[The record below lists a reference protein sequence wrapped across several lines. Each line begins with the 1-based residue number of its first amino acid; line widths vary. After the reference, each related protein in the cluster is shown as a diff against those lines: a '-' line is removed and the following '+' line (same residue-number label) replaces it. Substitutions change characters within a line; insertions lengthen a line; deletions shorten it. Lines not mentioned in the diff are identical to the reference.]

1 MTLLGSAGATP
12 SMYGVPWNSLQ
23 HRTDSKCLMMLMF
36 MLLNN
41 KRKLSKYFLGEEGEK
56 TSINGSNLVKN

>member
-1 MTLLGSAGATP
+1 
-12 SMYGVPWNSLQ
+12 MYGVPWNSLQ